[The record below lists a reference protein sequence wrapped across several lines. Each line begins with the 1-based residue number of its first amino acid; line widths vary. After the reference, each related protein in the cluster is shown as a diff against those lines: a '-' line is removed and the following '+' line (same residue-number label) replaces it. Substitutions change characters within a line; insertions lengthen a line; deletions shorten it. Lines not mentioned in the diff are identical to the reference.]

1 MSQLTTTARPDDFDG
16 YWAAIDDELQ
26 TIAARPEERLNT
38 RRSNEF
44 STSYDVRFTSIG
56 PYRIFAYLSIPN
68 GEGPFPGLIH
78 FPRYGSVNQP
88 TTWEDKQRYVTLT
101 VMHRGQRLADQ
112 PFAASYPGLLTLGID
127 DPATYIYR
135 SIAADC
141 IRGLEYLLSRP
152 EVDRDRI
159 GAIGDDLALIAASRR
174 PGALE
179 AIQVTGLMFHKANE
193 LRATTEA
200 YPVEEF
206 NDEIRFAPEREA
218 AIVRTLSHFDPL
230 HHATGVSGAVS
241 LTAGDDGAPGGPEWL
256 SNLKTAL
263 GERALYY
270 QLTHEGGTDHDAQDA
285 WMANEL
291 GSTPLPRLWE
301 AAL

>member
-1 MSQLTTTARPDDFDG
+1 MTDLTTLTKPADFDA
-16 YWAAIDDELQ
+16 YWAGIDNELAQ
-26 TIAARPEERLNT
+26 FPIAPEEQLNT
-38 RRSNEF
+38 RRSNEH
-44 STSYDVRFTSIG
+44 STSYDVKLTSIG
-56 PYRIFAYLSIPN
+56 PYRIFAYLSVPK

-101 VMHRGQRLADQ
+101 IMHRGQRLADQ

-141 IRGLEYLLSRP
+141 LRGVEYLLTRP
-152 EVDRDRI
+152 EVDPGRI
-159 GAIGDDLALIAASRR
+159 GAIGDDLALISAARR
-174 PGALE
+174 PGSIS
-179 AIQVTGLMFHKANE
+179 AIQTIALMLHKASE
-193 LRATTEA
+193 LRKTTEA

-206 NDEIRFAPEREA
+206 NDEIRLTPAREE
-218 AIVRTLSHFDPL
+218 AIVRTLAYFDPI
-230 HHATGVSGAVS
+230 HHAPNVSAAVS
-241 LTAGDDGAPGGPEWL
+241 LATGDDGVPGGPEWL
-256 SNLKTAL
+256 GELKTAL
-263 GERALYY
+263 GEGALFY

-285 WMANEL
+285 WLATEL
-291 GSTPLPRLWE
+291 GSNPLPRLWE

>member
-1 MSQLTTTARPDDFDG
+1 MNAVTTSTRPGDFDAFWG
-16 YWAAIDDELQ
+16 GIDADLARYP
-26 TIAARPEERLNT
+26 IAPEERVNT

-44 STSYDVRFTSIG
+44 STSYDVELTSIG
-56 PYRIFAYLSIPN
+56 PYRIFAYLSIPH
-68 GEGPFPGLIH
+68 GDGPFPALMY

-101 VMHRGQRLADQ
+101 IMHRGQRLADQ

-135 SIAADC
+135 SIVADC

-152 EVDRDRI
+152 EVDRSRV
-159 GAIGDDLALIAASRR
+159 GAIGDDLALITAARR
-174 PGALE
+174 SGSIT
-179 AIQVTGLMFHKANE
+179 AIQTLPLMFHKANE
-193 LRATTEA
+193 LRQTTEA

-206 NDEIRFAPEREA
+206 NDEIRLAPQREA
-218 AIVRTLSHFDPL
+218 AIVKTLSYFDPI
-230 HHATGVSGAVS
+230 HHAPAVQAAVS
-241 LTAGDDGAPGGPEWL
+241 LATGDDGAPGGPEWL
-256 SNLKTAL
+256 GDLKTAL
-263 GERALYY
+263 GEGALYY

-285 WMANEL
+285 WLATEL
-291 GSTPLPRLWE
+291 GSNPLPRLWE